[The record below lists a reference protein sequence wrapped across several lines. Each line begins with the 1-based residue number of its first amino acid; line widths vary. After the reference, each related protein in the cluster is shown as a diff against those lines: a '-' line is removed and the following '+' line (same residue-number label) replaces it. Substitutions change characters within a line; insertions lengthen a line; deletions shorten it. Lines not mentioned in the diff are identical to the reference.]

1 MPVLDQVQDDG
12 SGIQLLDSMK
22 RHWIPGQA
30 RNDKM
35 TINVILLIMTQPLKG
50 EGTVIRIQ
58 CPSNLE
64 IEGQMNLLPDI
75 VNAAIP
81 EFLNP

>member
-12 SGIQLLDSMK
+12 SGIQLLNSMK

-35 TINVILLIMTQPLKG
+35 TINVIQLIATQPL
-50 EGTVIRIQ
+50 EG
-58 CPSNLE
+58 
-64 IEGQMNLLPDI
+64 GD
-75 VNAAIP
+75 
-81 EFLNP
+81 